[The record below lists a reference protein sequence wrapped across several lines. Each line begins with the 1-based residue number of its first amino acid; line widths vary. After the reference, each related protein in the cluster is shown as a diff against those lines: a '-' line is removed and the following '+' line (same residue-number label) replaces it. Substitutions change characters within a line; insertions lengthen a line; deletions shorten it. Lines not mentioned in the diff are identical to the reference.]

1 MEQARRDYY
10 FNLINENDCDQG
22 KLFKTASALLGGSSQ
37 KQYPKHSDPTML
49 ANDFGRFFT
58 QKIDDI
64 RSKLDRIDS
73 SSNQPD
79 YVQEYSYAGTPFT
92 NFRPISSKRIKK
104 LALNARCFQNFNFW
118 VGASPATGEQISS
131 ETIIVMETARA
142 YFLHVKKLCSSFT
155 LEKFPSDK
163 FWNNE
168 ELFACLHGILIE
180 SKQKELLAVISYLP
194 LLFATRG
201 IQDSVKKT

>member
-1 MEQARRDYY
+1 MILGDSLHTFAQSWIELTPHQ
-10 FNLINENDCDQG
+10 INQTTS
-22 KLFKTASALLGGSSQ
+22 KSI
-37 KQYPKHSDPTML
+37 HML
-49 ANDFGRFFT
+49 AHP
-58 QKIDDI
+58 
-64 RSKLDRIDS
+64 SL
-73 SSNQPD
+73 
-79 YVQEYSYAGTPFT
+79 
-92 NFRPISSKRIKK
+92 ISGLYRLNVSKK
-104 LALNARCFQNFNFW
+104 LVLNARCFQNFNFW

-155 LEKFPSDK
+155 LEKFPNEK

-201 IQDSVKKT
+201 IQDSVKKTVKDILEDLNMFMFLEPWDHPF